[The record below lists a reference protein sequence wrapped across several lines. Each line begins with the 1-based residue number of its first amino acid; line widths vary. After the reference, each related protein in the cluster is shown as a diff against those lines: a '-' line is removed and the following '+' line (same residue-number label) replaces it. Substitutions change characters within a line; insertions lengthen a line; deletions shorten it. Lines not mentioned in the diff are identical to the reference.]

1 MDFVQLSAMILSVL
15 CRDVGMMRLKE
26 EKTCVSETSGVQS
39 ESEEKKGTVNDEKT
53 SEEKDMSAGQKVGVT
68 TEFYFHVSPD
78 VTLYHCTLVS
88 DIMNECSASIF
99 VEGGIILNT
108 IWELLVHS
116 VGEYRRPLQD
126 G

>member
-1 MDFVQLSAMILSVL
+1 MVFVQLSAMILSVL
-15 CRDVGMMRLKE
+15 CRELGMMRLKE
-26 EKTCVSETSGVQS
+26 EQMCVSETSRVQS

-53 SEEKDMSAGQKVGVT
+53 SEEKDMSAGQKVRVT
-68 TEFYFHVSPD
+68 TEFYIHVSPD
-78 VTLYHCTLVS
+78 VTLCHCTLVS
-88 DIMNECSASIF
+88 DVMNECSASSF
-99 VEGGIILNT
+99 VEGGLILST